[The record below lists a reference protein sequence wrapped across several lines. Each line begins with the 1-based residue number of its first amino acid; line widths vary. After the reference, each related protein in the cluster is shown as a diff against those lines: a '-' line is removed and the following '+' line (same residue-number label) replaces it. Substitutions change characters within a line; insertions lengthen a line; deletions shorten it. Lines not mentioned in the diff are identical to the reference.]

1 MMLNDKDKLRYEIG
15 HLKYLREK
23 YFNLTLLIDKYI
35 MRVEECIAEVKCN
48 SSLEDE
54 EYRNKDLRREIECLI
69 KELEKG
75 EENE

>member
-1 MMLNDKDKLRYEIG
+1 MLLNDKDKLRYEIG
-15 HLKYLREK
+15 HLKYLKEK

-35 MRVEECIAEVKCN
+35 MRAEEYVAEVKCN
-48 SSLEDE
+48 SSYEDE
-54 EYRNKDLRREIECLI
+54 EYQNKYLRREIECLI